1 MQQLKITP
9 SVTVR
14 TPTVTQ
20 YLADISHYARVTPEE
35 EAELAARIQAGDEDA
50 LKRLV
55 EANLRFVVSVAK
67 QYQGRGLELSDL
79 ISDGNLGLMK
89 AAERFDPTKGFKF
102 ISYAVWW
109 IRQSILQGISESAR
123 MVRLPLN
130 QINAINKLLKCKS
143 EFIQDNEREPTE
155 AELAELA
162 DISAEK
168 MDLAMRSSGTHVSLD
183 MPIGDDGESVL
194 MDVVH
199 DESTPD
205 TDSNLLLESCRAD
218 IESVMQILPER
229 ERMVVGMFFGLGRPE
244 RSLDEIAEEMDL
256 SRERVRQLKEKA
268 IRKLSR
274 PMVKDKLKQYLS
286 KVA

>member
-14 TPTVTQ
+14 AMTVTK
-20 YLADISHYARVTPEE
+20 YLADISHYPRITPDEE
-35 EAELAARIQAGDEDA
+35 IELAMKIRSGDEGA
-50 LKRLV
+50 LKLLV

-67 QYQGRGLELSDL
+67 QYQGRGVELSDL

-130 QINAINKLLKCKS
+130 QINAINRLLKCRS
-143 EFIQDNEREPTE
+143 QFVQDNEREPTE

-162 DISAEK
+162 DLSPDK
-168 MDLAMRSSGTHVSLD
+168 LDLAVRSSATHVSLD
-183 MPIGDDGESVL
+183 MPIGDDSESVL
-194 MDVVH
+194 MDVVP

-205 TDSNLLLESCRAD
+205 TDSGLMMDSCRAD

-229 ERMVVGMFFGLGRPE
+229 ERMVVRMSFGLGLPE

-256 SRERVRQLKEKA
+256 SRERVRQLREKA

-274 PMVKDKLKQYLS
+274 PAVKEKLKQYLS